1 MSLRARVGRHTQA
14 GGRQC
19 QNWPDDQQTVI
30 ALLNRIP
37 VSDGGAGG
45 SLGGRI
51 VSGLS
56 SDALA
61 RALARFED
69 RHFPGQRS
77 GFVDPG
83 GAMLRRMQ
91 ELAGRAASGP
101 ATAPAPPQAPVETP
115 LDILRRN
122 VLNGAGYRG
131 KKQVWPAND
140 RGLFVA
146 LVTMAVSHIDRLK
159 AQGFD
164 KLPWPV
170 ELFGRAHVTP
180 HGAMFWPT
188 FTATFKMVFGSGDG
202 HVLHILGPDGLE
214 EAPPLPD
221 MRYGSPVDEKSFV
234 TTEKLPALFLYQDG
248 ECFRVPPYHTGLIGL
263 GEADPI

>member
-1 MSLRARVGRHTQA
+1 GRVGRHTQA

-19 QNWPDDQQTVI
+19 QNWPDDQQTVL

-51 VSGLS
+51 VSGLA

-61 RALARFED
+61 RAIARFED

-83 GAMLRRMQ
+83 GPLP
-91 ELAGRAASGP
+91 GPRADWPGP
-101 ATAPAPPQAPVETP
+101 PPAAPRTPPAPPQAPVETP

-122 VLNGAGYRG
+122 VLNGSGYRG

-146 LVTMAVSHIDRLK
+146 LVTMAVRHIDRLK

-164 KLPWPV
+164 KLP
-170 ELFGRAHVTP
+170 
-180 HGAMFWPT
+180 
-188 FTATFKMVFGSGDG
+188 
-202 HVLHILGPDGLE
+202 
-214 EAPPLPD
+214 
-221 MRYGSPVDEKSFV
+221 
-234 TTEKLPALFLYQDG
+234 
-248 ECFRVPPYHTGLIGL
+248 
-263 GEADPI
+263 